1 MPYCTIKENE
11 IRIERKRNMSVQGQ
25 TREKINVRKP
35 GHYRVIMHNDDFTSM
50 EFVVEILMD
59 IFHKEEMEAERLML
73 MVHQSGK
80 AAVGSYP
87 YDIAV
92 TKVQSAAARAKEEG
106 FPFRMTVEE
115 A

>member
-1 MPYCTIKENE
+1 MP
-11 IRIERKRNMSVQGQ
+11 VQGE
-25 TREKINVRKP
+25 TRERTRINLREPK
-35 GHYRVIMHNDDFTSM
+35 HYRVIMHNDDFTSM

-59 IFHKEEMEAERLML
+59 IFHKDEMEAERLML
-73 MVHQSGK
+73 MVHEGGR

-92 TKVQSAAARAKEEG
+92 SKVQAASARAKEQG
-106 FPFRMTVEE
+106 YPFRMTVEE

>member
-1 MPYCTIKENE
+1 MA
-11 IRIERKRNMSVQGQ
+11 VQGE
-25 TREKINVRKP
+25 TREKTRINIREPK
-35 GHYRVIMHNDDFTSM
+35 HYKVIMHNDDFTTM
-50 EFVVEILMD
+50 DFVVEILVD
-59 IFHKEEMEAERLML
+59 IFHKDILEAEQLML
-73 MVHQSGK
+73 MVHETGK

-92 TKVQSAAARAKEEG
+92 SKVQAAKARAKEEG

>member
-1 MPYCTIKENE
+1 
-11 IRIERKRNMSVQGQ
+11 MSTQGE
-25 TREKINVRKP
+25 TREKTRINIREPKR
-35 GHYRVIMHNDDFTSM
+35 YRVIMHNDDFTSM

-59 IFHKEEMEAERLML
+59 IFHKDVMEAERLML
-73 MVHQSGK
+73 MVHESGK

-92 TKVQSAAARAKEEG
+92 TKVQAATARAKEEG
-106 FPFRMTVEE
+106 FPFRLTVEE

>member
-1 MPYCTIKENE
+1 
-11 IRIERKRNMSVQGQ
+11 MSVQEQ
-25 TREKINVRKP
+25 IKERSKIKIQEPR
-35 GHYRVIMHNDDFTSM
+35 HYQVIMHNDDFTSM
-50 EFVVEILMD
+50 EFVVDILVD
-59 IFHKEEMEAERLML
+59 IFHKDQLEAERLML
-73 MVHQSGK
+73 MVHQSGR

-92 TKVQSAAARAKEEG
+92 TKVQAASIRAKSEG

>member
-1 MPYCTIKENE
+1 
-11 IRIERKRNMSVQGQ
+11 MSVQEQ
-25 TREKINVRKP
+25 IKERSNIKIHQPR
-35 GHYRVIMHNDDFTSM
+35 HYQVIMHNDDFTSM
-50 EFVVEILMD
+50 EFVVDILTD
-59 IFHKEEMEAERLML
+59 IFHKDQLEAERLML
-73 MVHQSGK
+73 MVHQSGR

-92 TKVQSAAARAKEEG
+92 TKVQEASLRAKKEG

>member
-1 MPYCTIKENE
+1 
-11 IRIERKRNMSVQGQ
+11 MSVQEQ
-25 TREKINVRKP
+25 TREKTKIKIREP
-35 GHYRVIMHNDDFTSM
+35 RHYRVIMHNDDFTSM
-50 EFVVEILMD
+50 EFVVNILMEV
-59 IFHKEEMEAERLML
+59 FHKDALEAERLML
-73 MVHQSGK
+73 LVHQSGR

-92 TKVQSAAARAKEEG
+92 TKTAAAAKRAKEEG